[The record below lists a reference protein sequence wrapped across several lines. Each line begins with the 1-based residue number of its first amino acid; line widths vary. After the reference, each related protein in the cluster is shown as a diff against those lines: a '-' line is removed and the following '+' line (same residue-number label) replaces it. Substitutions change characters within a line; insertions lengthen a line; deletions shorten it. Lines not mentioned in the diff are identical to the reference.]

1 MSAYSF
7 KILPSTDEQFYVRFN
22 YNSEPMVVSE
32 TFTTKAAA
40 ENNIASI
47 KENAP
52 CADIV
57 DLTAGETGTGYRWEI
72 DCSKD
77 GQFYTRFVASN
88 GETMVHSET
97 YTQKHNAKNCAE
109 SVSDNAKDAE
119 VIDETSS
126 KAA

>member
-1 MSAYSF
+1 MYTF
-7 KILPSTDEQFYVRFN
+7 KILPSTNEQFYARFD

-32 TFTTKAAA
+32 TFKTKASAQ
-40 ENNIASI
+40 NNIDSI
-47 KENAP
+47 KANAP
-52 CADIV
+52 YADIV
-57 DLTAGETGTGYRWEI
+57 DLTAGETGSGYRWEI

-77 GQFYTRFVASN
+77 GQYFTRFVASN

-109 SVSDNAKDAE
+109 SVSKNAKDAE
-119 VIDETSS
+119 IIDETSS